1 MLDEDRRL
9 WAIAERVGTPFYVF
23 DAAAIREQYF
33 RLKTAFPSV
42 DFFYSLKANPNL
54 SVVAELVAAGMGCE
68 VCSFLEFET
77 ASAAG
82 VRSDRILFVGP
93 AKSDRELERSVAT
106 GIKAI
111 VVESLTELE
120 RVDQFARSLDSIQA
134 VALRL
139 NPDFHFPGARLSMS
153 GRATQ
158 FGIDAVAIH
167 DVLRQARR
175 HRNTRIVGIHV
186 YMGTRILE
194 PATIA
199 NNTRQI
205 LLLADEVE
213 TKLGYPLDF
222 VDIGGGFGVPY
233 HEGETAL
240 DIDALADELAPV
252 IASYETSHHET
263 KICIELGR
271 YMVATAGRFVT
282 GVRQTK
288 VTKGENFAICDG
300 GSNVHSAA
308 AGQGSLLR
316 KNFPVSLIK
325 RKDREPS
332 RGQWTITGPLCTPMD
347 ILGKDVLLD
356 RPEAGDLICIHQSG
370 AYGAT
375 ASPVNFLGFGQPA
388 EVMVDGEAIT
398 LVRERASIDA
408 LLAEQRPRSISGPIR
423 PTQAGTAAA
432 GGTSVF
438 EHPCL
443 ERLDEVKELLIATG
457 HKLEHD
463 PDAWQ
468 DLWAD
473 PIMRAF
479 TLVGVPER
487 YNGFSLGNTS
497 LGVETCSYSLH
508 IAMIER
514 LARFDASCIL
524 ALQGPSLSGG
534 AILKMGTEG
543 QIERFFSRYRT
554 GPQGTFF
561 AVTEPGAGSDP
572 SLGVSTVC
580 GATGHRRLTARKMLV
595 GNAKRA
601 AIGLLFARNA
611 DTGRPILVL
620 IEPGRNTS
628 AMKIEHLPTFGLCG
642 AMLCSIAI
650 DDLPVDDTMILG
662 GDDQSLRDGF
672 LAINEVFERNRPI
685 VAALALGTGRGI
697 LDHLRASS
705 KVAAHDISDLEL
717 THAALLRRLEIV
729 LAAYDTGH
737 PKTHEISMVKLQAVQ
752 FADRVV
758 ERAFSLPSSTELMMS
773 PTLRKKTR
781 DAKAFE
787 YMEGASNIHAQNA
800 FRAYVA
806 RMPQ

>member
-9 WAIAERVGTPFYVF
+9 WTIAERVGTPFYVF
-23 DAAAIREQYF
+23 DAAIIREQYF
-33 RLKTAFPSV
+33 KLKTAFPSV

-93 AKSDRELERSVAT
+93 AKSDQELERCVTT
-106 GIKAI
+106 GIKAV
-111 VVESLTELE
+111 VVESLAELE
-120 RVDQFARSLDSIQA
+120 RVNELACGLGRIQT

-158 FGIDAVAIH
+158 FGIDTAAID
-167 DVLRQARR
+167 DVLKQAQR
-175 HRNTRIVGIHV
+175 HSNTRIDGIHV

-205 LLLADEVE
+205 LLLAGEVE
-213 TKLGYPLDF
+213 TKLGYRLEF

-240 DIDALADELAPV
+240 DIDALAEELTPI
-252 IASYETSHHET
+252 IASYEASHPKT

-271 YMVATAGRFVT
+271 YMVATAGRFVAS
-282 GVRQTK
+282 VRQTK
-288 VTKGENFAICDG
+288 ATKGENFAICDG

-325 RKDREPS
+325 REDREPS
-332 RGQWTITGPLCTPMD
+332 PGQWTITGPLCTPMD

-356 RPEAGDLICIHQSG
+356 RPQAGDLICIHQSG

-388 EVMVDGEAIT
+388 EVMVDGEMIT
-398 LVRERASIDA
+398 LVRQRASIDA
-408 LLAEQRPRSISGPIR
+408 LLAEQRPRSISRVAR
-423 PTQAGTAAA
+423 PTKVAIATAN
-432 GGTSVF
+432 GTSVF
-438 EHPCL
+438 DHPCL
-443 ERLDEVKELLIATG
+443 ERLDDLKELLIATG

-463 PDAWQ
+463 PNAWQ

-487 YNGFSLGNTS
+487 YNGFSLEDTS
-497 LGVETCSYSLH
+497 LGIEACNYSLH

-534 AILKMGTEG
+534 AILKMGTQT
-543 QIERFFSRYRT
+543 QIEHFFSRYRT

-561 AVTEPGAGSDP
+561 AVTEPSAGSDP

-580 GATGHRRLTARKMLV
+580 GAMGNRRLTARKMLV
-595 GNAKRA
+595 GNAQRA
-601 AIGLLFARNA
+601 EIGLLFARNA
-611 DTGRPILVL
+611 DTGRPILLL
-620 IEPGRNTS
+620 IEPGQHAS
-628 AMKIEHLPTFGLCG
+628 SLKIEHLPTFGLCG

-650 DDLPVDDTMILG
+650 DGLPVDDEMILG
-662 GDDQSLRDGF
+662 GDSQSLRDGF

-697 LDHLRASS
+697 LDHLRATS
-705 KVAAHDISDLEL
+705 KVVARDISDLEL

-729 LAAYDTGH
+729 LAAYETGH
-737 PKTHEISMVKLQAVQ
+737 PKTHEISMIKLQAVQ

-758 ERAFSLPSSTELMMS
+758 ERAFSLQSSAELMMN

-800 FRAYVA
+800 FRSYVA

>member
-9 WAIAERVGTPFYVF
+9 WTIAERVGTPFYVF
-23 DAAAIREQYF
+23 DAVIIREQYF
-33 RLKTAFPSV
+33 KLKTAFPSV

-77 ASAAG
+77 ALAAG

-93 AKSDRELERSVAT
+93 AKSDRELKRCVTT
-106 GIKAI
+106 GIKAV
-111 VVESLTELE
+111 VVESLAELE
-120 RVDQFARSLDSIQA
+120 RVNELACGLDRIQA

-158 FGIDAVAIH
+158 FGIDAVAID
-167 DVLRQARR
+167 DVIKQAQ
-175 HRNTRIVGIHV
+175 HHSNTRIAGIHV

-205 LLLADEVE
+205 LLLAGEVE
-213 TKLGYPLDF
+213 TKLGYRLEF

-233 HEGETAL
+233 HKGEAAL
-240 DIDALADELAPV
+240 DIDVLADELAPV
-252 IASYETSHHET
+252 IASYEASHPKT

-271 YMVATAGRFVT
+271 YMVATAGRFVA

-288 VTKGENFAICDG
+288 ATKGENFVICDG

-332 RGQWTITGPLCTPMD
+332 PAQWTITGPLCTPMD

-356 RPEAGDLICIHQSG
+356 WPEAGDLICIHQSG

-388 EVMVDGEAIT
+388 EVMVDGETIT
-398 LVRERASIDA
+398 LVRQRASIDA
-408 LLAEQRPRSISGPIR
+408 LLAEQRPRSISGTAR
-423 PTQAGTAAA
+423 PRKVAIATAT
-432 GGTSVF
+432 GTSVF
-438 EHPCL
+438 DHPCL
-443 ERLDEVKELLIATG
+443 ERLDDVRDLLIATG
-457 HKLEHD
+457 HKLDHD
-463 PDAWQ
+463 PNAWQ

-487 YNGFSLGNTS
+487 YNGFSLGDTS
-497 LGVETCSYSLH
+497 LGIEACSYSLH

-524 ALQGPSLSGG
+524 ALQGPSLSGS
-534 AILKMGTEG
+534 AILKMGTQT

-561 AVTEPGAGSDP
+561 AVTEPSAGSDP

-580 GATGHRRLTARKMLV
+580 GATGNRRLTARKMLV
-595 GNAKRA
+595 GNAQRA
-601 AIGLLFARNA
+601 EIGLLFARNA
-611 DTGRPILVL
+611 DTDRPILLL
-620 IEPGRNTS
+620 IEPGRHASNL
-628 AMKIEHLPTFGLCG
+628 KIEHLPTFGLCG

-650 DDLPVDDTMILG
+650 DDLPVDDEMILG
-662 GDDQSLRDGF
+662 GDSQSLRDGF

-697 LDHLRASS
+697 LDHLRATS
-705 KVAAHDISDLEL
+705 KVTARDISDLEL

-729 LAAYDTGH
+729 LTAYETGH

-758 ERAFSLPSSTELMMS
+758 DRAFSMRSSAELMMN

-800 FRAYVA
+800 FRSYVA